1 VSGVTGSGIK
11 KRIEAI
17 MTNRLALQ
25 LNFAKK
31 LTLATAGLAV
41 LALPILVGVMHPPR
55 LLAQTQQVQ
64 SPPLSVT
71 PGSPMA
77 RMYARYGPPDQID
90 DRSTDAQNP
99 SQIWR
104 YNYLEDFHSNV
115 EFEFAKGRPAH
126 INYPPPVTFEGE
138 PGNFD
143 VHFPGV
149 PPPNVIPGL
158 PGRHASMEI
167 YPARSYRTLT
177 IAMDSPV
184 AGRVDVVGQIQALS
198 DTGAKGKVVAN
209 IRDSIQA
216 AAGAW
221 TYTANFTLDP
231 GSYICGL
238 LVRDASGQTYYE
250 TIRFAVG

>member
-1 VSGVTGSGIK
+1 
-11 KRIEAI
+11 
-17 MTNRLALQ
+17 
-25 LNFAKK
+25 
-31 LTLATAGLAV
+31 
-41 LALPILVGVMHPPR
+41 
-55 LLAQTQQVQ
+55 
-64 SPPLSVT
+64 
-71 PGSPMA
+71 
-77 RMYARYGPPDQID
+77 
-90 DRSTDAQNP
+90 
-99 SQIWR
+99 
-104 YNYLEDFHSNV
+104 
-115 EFEFAKGRPAH
+115 
-126 INYPPPVTFEGE
+126 
-138 PGNFD
+138 
-143 VHFPGV
+143 
-149 PPPNVIPGL
+149 
-158 PGRHASMEI
+158 MEI